1 MEKALRQSTLE
12 TLGLGTVL
20 GIFKRGALPVETAE
34 LVDRVFGPEA
44 DRGCMVIS
52 GANGIVGAGKTMQF
66 ATRLEPYGITI
77 AALDFPGSPAGISK
91 QYAGLASGFGK
102 EQAAR
107 IMNNVVQFT
116 YDGRSLPRQLA
127 ALKPRFLLEAVPEIV
142 AVKKAHYQTFRES
155 FEGIEIRSVTSGFP
169 GHELGVGIAHPAF
182 PHESNKVWEI
192 VEPVPSAVTQLLWSL
207 GMIPARVSDDWSFV
221 LDVIFCGA
229 MQAAC
234 RYSEVSNMP
243 GWKVDKYV
251 RQMLGPNPFRAHDA
265 IGTKGASFLTW
276 SCLDHLEKQYGP
288 LFKPAAG
295 LVDRKDSG
303 LSWYPM
309 NHLRPMVNWSLD
321 AAGQEQLEA
330 YILGP
335 LFQMTSLML
344 HEKRA
349 QLTQLNRIGELC
361 AQFKNGVIAMARKL
375 GTDRV
380 LAVVE
385 AYHKLEPESAG
396 SPWHPEEYAGMDRPE
411 WQQLYVNAE
420 HDGKVG
426 VITFSCE
433 SYGGDVD
440 AELNRAVDWLK
451 GQGIA
456 RVILSGDFHFSTQL
470 AGAEL
475 AEFFPALDSP
485 EAGAELATRW
495 SRTARRLNDEFAVSV
510 GFVHGKRC
518 LGAFFELFQH
528 CHYLVAVDSA
538 ELGLP
543 EVSLPAVPVMEGCHW
558 LFRKAAPEAW
568 PQVLAL
574 LLEGR
579 PVKARDAVG
588 WLADF
593 AGPLGEAI
601 QACWSIANGES
612 GLARRTVDGGALA
625 GLPDAVPGLPAG
637 NAKVEAGR
645 RAILDAVR
653 ESCAAPLADALAIQ
667 AGHAGGFLAAPA
679 CKGGSIGA
687 AFAKSAV

>member
-20 GIFKRGALPVETAE
+20 GIFKRGGLPVETSDM
-34 LVDRVFGPEA
+34 VDRVFGPEA

-66 ATRLEPYGITI
+66 ASRLEPFGITI
-77 AALDFPGSPAGISK
+77 AALDFPGAPAGITK

-102 EQAAR
+102 EQAAK

-116 YDGRSLPRQLA
+116 YDGKSLPRQLA
-127 ALKPRFLLEAVPEIV
+127 AMKPRFLLEAVPEIV
-142 AVKKAHYQTFRES
+142 AIKKAHYETFRTA
-155 FEGIEIRSVTSGFP
+155 FPGIEIRSVTSGFP
-169 GHELGVGIAHPAF
+169 SKELGVGIAHPAF

-192 VEPVPSAVTQLLWSL
+192 VEQTPSAVTQLLWSM
-207 GMIPARVSDDWSFV
+207 GMIPAMVSDDWSFV

-234 RYSEVSNMP
+234 RYSEASNMP
-243 GWKVDKYV
+243 GWKVDKYL
-251 RQMLGPNPFRAHDA
+251 RQLLGPNPFRAHDA

-276 SCLDHLEKQYGP
+276 SCLEHLEQQYGP

-309 NHLRPMVNWSLD
+309 NHLRPMVNWALD
-321 AAGQEQLEA
+321 EAGEA
-330 YILGP
+330 ELQAWILGP

-375 GTDRV
+375 GTGKV
-380 LAVVE
+380 LALVA
-385 AYHKLEPESAG
+385 AYHKLQPESAS
-396 SPWHPEEYAGMDRPE
+396 SPWYPEEFQQMDRPD

-426 VITFSCE
+426 VITFSGE
-433 SYGGDVD
+433 SYSQEVD
-440 AELNRAVDWLK
+440 AELNRAMDWL
-451 GQGIA
+451 QAEGIA

-470 AGAEL
+470 AGVDMAD
-475 AEFFPALDSP
+475 FFPALERP
-485 EAGAELATRW
+485 EQGTALAMEW
-495 SRTARRLNDEFAVSV
+495 SLTARRLHDEFAITV

-538 ELGLP
+538 DLGMP
-543 EVSLPAVPVMEGCHW
+543 EVSLPVVPVMEGCHW
-558 LFRKAAPEAW
+558 FFRKAAPEAW
-568 PQVLAL
+568 PKVLAM

-579 PVKARDAVG
+579 PVKAGKAVG
-588 WLADF
+588 WLADY
-593 AGPLGEAI
+593 AGPLDAAI
-601 QACWSIANGES
+601 KACWAIATGES
-612 GLARRTVDGGALA
+612 PVPMRPVDASPLA
-625 GLPDAVPGLPAG
+625 GVPAEVPGLPAA

-653 ESCAAPLADALAIQ
+653 EACAAPLSEALTIQ
-667 AGHAGGFLAAPA
+667 AGHAGRFLGHPS

-687 AFAKSAV
+687 AFAKTAV